1 MKNKYLK
8 RNNYEF
14 NKSNHCDKNNRG
26 VLMKKNIYLSTLFIL
41 LTFFWGQQ
49 PAQADTSTKEIQSLE
64 YPELLFQ
71 SGTSRGKYHDK
82 QDLGIVMSPG
92 STIKIRKKRTDDG
105 YKNLKFW
112 LLGNKEK
119 EEQQVTLTTEWKT
132 IKTDYAGVPFV
143 NTPYGG
149 SGSEVEYEITGS
161 TVTLPIYQ
169 SADKESDFFANW
181 DQSKAPFSL
190 IKGHNFQLLIPF
202 DEKERIKKLP
212 TFTNLNEYID
222 YQDGIIDYYD
232 ELIGLSSD
240 DFGVNKK
247 PHNRF
252 FLKADGSARYGI
264 GAYYGSDYAA
274 NGRATVVDMWMT
286 KNAWGTFHEIGHAY
300 QPYYNS
306 KGISTGEV
314 SNNLMAILYLSKY
327 SGKEYVEN
335 SSWLFS
341 YDQKQSVEENLY
353 TKIWEQGMSYSS
365 MNDLRANLTLLT
377 AVIQTGGPEAW
388 MKLNQEWRVAVD
400 QKNQLITN
408 MQTAE
413 YFNYFY
419 SKEFQQDFTPVFL
432 QWGITFDRSRIE
444 AINRSKEYSPVAPI
458 AAVVPKNRLNEATQ
472 QLPGSIMDSVTNVV
486 SNHEL
491 KKVNLAGGSLT
502 IQLKIDDF
510 NQIKGQKLRIKDGKT
525 IVKEVGI
532 DSPTVKIDHL
542 ENGAYTVDFPKT
554 SNIYEI
560 DDYYVYIKDAQN
572 QKVINFKRYEKS
584 KLLDETIMFRGLGDR
599 EFAKFQTNFNLG
611 IGTFNV
617 TSDQP
622 HSYYPN
628 EKYAAIDVQN
638 EQGISVFSKEMDGT
652 KVKKSFDTF
661 PLKEGYKVAI
671 FHDETKGRLVS
682 STSDLINKNSKTNT
696 FVVKNN
702 QLMNVVK
709 GDDGQKRLEQKID
722 EAVANLE
729 KDPELSEVDRS
740 NEKNQIYLGILD
752 LPDEKREQYLEKYQ
766 DFLDIKPG
774 NIIINYADEAG
785 KKLSESTIYKNGRF
799 GEILNLEPKKIEGF
813 NYVTT
818 GNKLSFKYRLEEQEK
833 TLVYN
838 KITEDNLTQTI
849 EGKDG
854 ETIAEVITRGNL
866 GEIDSTNPDTPLP
879 EGDNRWLKVILPTA
893 VVFESDQ
900 DKSNITS
907 PKNYQI
913 KNKSGRPIKVDILTY
928 EIMGGNGVAA
938 LNTLNIQRSAGYQG
952 TTVIPLV
959 NNGGTKNKY
968 DIQKEFV
975 RLANSQGDYDQM
987 KGTGIK
993 EISFEFTGTADL
1005 SKLEEEQN
1013 YIESKLTFKFIPLQM
1028 NGKTVEEINK

>member
-1 MKNKYLK
+1 
-8 RNNYEF
+8 
-14 NKSNHCDKNNRG
+14 
-26 VLMKKNIYLSTLFIL
+26 MKKNIYLSILFL
-41 LTFFWGQQ
+41 FFAVISCQQ
-49 PAQADTSTKEIQSLE
+49 SAQAETNTKEIQSLE

-82 QDLGIVMSPG
+82 QDLEFVMLPG

-105 YKNLKFW
+105 YKNLKLW
-112 LLGNKEK
+112 LLGNKAK

-132 IKTDYAGVPFV
+132 IKANYASVPFV
-143 NTPYGG
+143 NTPYGKNV
-149 SGSEVEYEITGS
+149 SEIEYEITGPK
-161 TVTLPIYQ
+161 VALPIYH
-169 SADKESDFFANW
+169 STDKESDFFANW
-181 DQSKAPFSL
+181 DQSKAPYSL
-190 IKGHNFQLLIPF
+190 IKGHNFQLLIPVV
-202 DEKERIKKLP
+202 EKEKVKKLP

-232 ELIGLSSD
+232 ELIGLSSYD
-240 DFGVNKK
+240 SGVNKK
-247 PHNRF
+247 PNNRF
-252 FLKADGSARYGI
+252 FLKADGSAKYGI
-264 GAYYGSDYAA
+264 AAYYGTDYAA

-286 KNAWGTFHEIGHAY
+286 KNAWGTLHEIGHAY
-300 QPYYNS
+300 QPSYNS

-327 SGKEYVEN
+327 NGKEYVEN

-341 YDQKQSVEENLY
+341 YGKKKSAEENLY

-365 MNDLRANLTLLT
+365 MNDLRANLTFLIS
-377 AVIQTGGPEAW
+377 VVQTGGPEAW
-388 MKLNQEWRVAVD
+388 MKLNQEWRVAVN

-419 SKEFQQDFTPVFL
+419 SKEFQQDFTPVFS
-432 QWGITFDRSRIE
+432 QWGIAFDRNRVE
-444 AINRSKEYSPVAPI
+444 VINRSKEYPAVAPI
-458 AAVVPKNRLNEATQ
+458 AAVVPKDRLTEATQ
-472 QLPGSIMDSVTNVV
+472 QLPGSIMDSLANVV
-486 SNHEL
+486 SNQEL

-502 IQLKIDDF
+502 LQLKIDDF

-525 IVKEVGI
+525 IVKEVAI
-532 DSPTVKIDHL
+532 DSPTIDIDHL
-542 ENGAYTVDFPKT
+542 ENGTYTVDFPKT

-560 DDYYVYIKDAQN
+560 DDYYVYIKDTEN
-572 QKVINFKRYEKS
+572 HKVINFKRYEKS
-584 KLLDETIMFRGLGDR
+584 KLLDETIVFRGLGDS
-599 EFAKFQTNFNLG
+599 EFARFKTNFNLG
-611 IGTFNV
+611 IGTFAV
-617 TSDQP
+617 TNDEP

-638 EQGISVFSKEMDGT
+638 EQGISIFSKEMDGT

-661 PLKEGYKVAI
+661 PLKEGYKVVI

-740 NEKNQIYLGILD
+740 NEKNQIYLAILE
-752 LPDEKREQYLEKYQ
+752 LPDEKREEYLAKYQ
-766 DFLDIKPG
+766 DFLNIKPG
-774 NIIINYADEAG
+774 SITINYEDETG
-785 KKLSESTIYKNGRF
+785 KKLAESTVYNNGRF
-799 GEILNLEPKKIEGF
+799 GEILDLEPKRIEGF
-813 NYVTT
+813 TYTAT
-818 GNKLSFKYRLEEQEK
+818 GTKLRFKYKLEEQEE
-833 TLVYN
+833 TLVYREIKEN
-838 KITEDNLTQTI
+838 QLTQTI

-854 ETIAEVITRGNL
+854 KTIAEVITRGNL

-900 DKSNITS
+900 DKSKITS

-938 LNTLNIQRSAGYQG
+938 LNTLNIQRSAGYEG

-959 NNGGTKNKY
+959 NNDGTKNKY

-993 EISFEFTGTADL
+993 EISFEFTGTVDL

>member
-1 MKNKYLK
+1 
-8 RNNYEF
+8 
-14 NKSNHCDKNNRG
+14 
-26 VLMKKNIYLSTLFIL
+26 MKKNIFLPMLLLF
-41 LTFFWGQQ
+41 FAVFGFQQ
-49 PAQADTSTKEIQSLE
+49 IAQADTITQEIKSLE
-64 YPELLFQ
+64 EPKWVFQ
-71 SGTSRGKYHDK
+71 SGASRAKNHDR

-105 YKNLKFW
+105 YKELKLW
-112 LLGNKEK
+112 ILGNNRN
-119 EEQQVTLTTEWKT
+119 EEQEITLTTQWKT
-132 IKTDYAGVPFV
+132 ISTNYAGVPFI
-143 NTPYGG
+143 NTPYGKNKT
-149 SGSEVEYEITGS
+149 EVEYETTGPII
-161 TVTLPIYQ
+161 TLPIY
-169 SADKESDFFANW
+169 KTTEEETKFFETW
-181 DQSKAPFSL
+181 DTLKAPFSL
-190 IKGHNFQLLIPF
+190 IKGHNFQLLAPLK
-202 DEKERIKKLP
+202 EKEKIKKLP
-212 TFTNLNEYID
+212 TFKNLNEYIA
-222 YQDGIIDYYD
+222 YQEEIIDYYD

-240 DFGVNKK
+240 QTGINKK
-247 PHNRF
+247 PLNRF
-252 FLKADGSARYGI
+252 FLKADGGVKPGV
-264 GAYYGSDYAA
+264 GAFYSVNYTA
-274 NGRATVVDMWMT
+274 NGTASVTNMWMT
-286 KNAWGTFHEIGHAY
+286 RNSWGTLHEIGHAY
-300 QPYYNS
+300 QPSYNN
-306 KGISTGEV
+306 KGIYTGEV
-314 SNNLMAILYLSKY
+314 TNNLMATLYLSKY
-327 SGKEYVEN
+327 MGKDYVEN
-335 SSWLFS
+335 VSPLFRNG
-341 YDQKQSVEENLY
+341 KKKTVEEKVY
-353 TKIWEQGMSYSS
+353 RQIWEEGVRYNTLG
-365 MNDLRANLTLLT
+365 NDHWTRLILLT
-377 AVIQTGGPEAW
+377 SVIQTGGPEAW
-388 MKLNQEWRVAVD
+388 INLNKEWRVATN
-400 QKNQLITN
+400 QKNELITS

-432 QWGITFDRSRIE
+432 QWGITFDRSRVE

-628 EKYAAIDVQN
+628 KKYAAIDVQN

-722 EAVANLE
+722 EAVANLK

-818 GNKLSFKYRLEEQEK
+818 GNKLSFKYRLEEQEE
-833 TLVYN
+833 TLVYK

-854 ETIAEVITRGNL
+854 KTIAEVITRGNL

-900 DKSNITS
+900 DKSKITS
-907 PKNYQI
+907 PKKYQI

-928 EIMGGNGVAA
+928 EIMGGNGVPA
-938 LNTLNIQRSAGYQG
+938 LNTLNIQRSAGYEG